1 MVPQHRAESPALPRG
16 AAITLSVLVLLVALA
31 VSAWAWLGSRGEA
44 VPLGPS
50 ESPSSEAPTS
60 APTSTPV
67 PPGSATVAGTVT
79 VHVTGAVGVPGVYE
93 LPLGARVDDAIA
105 IAGGLTPDAQ
115 ESSLNRAQVLVDAQQ
130 VYVPV
135 AGEAAEPAAGGTAG
149 GGVPGPVNVNT
160 ASAAQ
165 LEELPGVGPALAGR
179 IIEHRESQ
187 PFSSVEDLM
196 DVPGIGPAIL
206 EKIRARVTV

>member
-1 MVPQHRAESPALPRG
+1 VPTAG
-16 AAITLSVLVLLVALA
+16 AT
-31 VSAWAWLGSRGEA
+31 
-44 VPLGPS
+44 
-50 ESPSSEAPTS
+50 
-60 APTSTPV
+60 
-67 PPGSATVAGTVT
+67 ATGTVT
-79 VHVTGAVGVPGVYE
+79 VHVTGAVGAPGVYA

-105 IAGGLTPDAQ
+105 IAGGLTSDAQ

-135 AGEAAEPAAGGTAG
+135 VGEAGPTPGGTTV

-160 ASAAQ
+160 AGAAE

-179 IIEHRESQ
+179 IIEHRESR

>member
-31 VSAWAWLGSRGEA
+31 VSAWAWLGSRGEV

-50 ESPSSEAPTS
+50 QSPSSGSS

-67 PPGSATVAGTVT
+67 PPGRATAAGTVT

-130 VYVPV
+130 VYVPAV
-135 AGEAAEPAAGGTAG
+135 GEAEPAAGGTAG

-179 IIEHRESQ
+179 IIEHRQSQ

-206 EKIRARVTV
+206 EKIRALVTV